1 MATIALLLLLA
12 ACSHQQPVAKSPA
25 APVVKL
31 ARILIN
37 RTRRDATRLSADRTL
52 RQSIGVAAPLR
63 LAALTFIIESP
74 GQHAAMRIYAI
85 QQLFRANPP
94 LAQQVLTHTIP
105 HLEQWPVITCAA
117 SFAARLHTPALTAA
131 LAQSLARPSTTHK
144 LTARPEA
151 LALQHIY
158 HAPLPT
164 ALQMLITSSAPIAG
178 RIEALRTLLAIQGQ
192 STVVHWLRSQA
203 TPARQTDALMLALRW
218 WALRFN
224 YAPVAVTQVLW
235 IQEFYETAFTAGS
248 ARPPGMRPA
257 KSILQKAT
265 QRFTWMHQ
273 QHLLHRLPPEQV
285 CLLACAPR
293 SWLTKPRPFIL
304 HWIHHDLRQR
314 QHLARPGVAPSL
326 PPPVPVTLSANAAK
340 MHRLDD
346 LLLVMLLR
354 SLHNHA
360 FRAAIFH
367 AGANSRSNQHSE
379 TGGLIIPLTS
389 LTISSR
395 TTPAHNLSQQAW
407 PNLLLRNYPPQF
419 SINNRIYV
427 TSNKLLADTSLG
439 LTQYIFHF
447 QRVHN
452 QRYVGPAA
460 GDLRFAAYNQCYV
473 VIFTSIG
480 KHKFDATLDTPSG
493 AVIDLGIYPAA

>member
-1 MATIALLLLLA
+1 
-12 ACSHQQPVAKSPA
+12 
-25 APVVKL
+25 
-31 ARILIN
+31 
-37 RTRRDATRLSADRTL
+37 
-52 RQSIGVAAPLR
+52 
-63 LAALTFIIESP
+63 
-74 GQHAAMRIYAI
+74 MRIYAI
-85 QQLFRANPP
+85 QQLFRANPS
-94 LAQQVLTHTIP
+94 LAQQVLTRAIP

-117 SFAARLHTPALTAA
+117 TFAAHLHTPALTAA
-131 LAQSLARPSTTHK
+131 LARSLARPSTTHK
-144 LTARPEA
+144 LTVRPEA

-164 ALQMLITSSAPIAG
+164 ALQMLITSSAPVAG
-178 RIEALRTLLAIQGQ
+178 RIAALRVLIAALGQ
-192 STVVHWLRSQA
+192 PPVVHWLQCWPH
-203 TPARQTDALMLALRW
+203 PARQTDALMLALRW

-235 IQEFYETAFTAGS
+235 IQEFYEATTFTAGS

-257 KSILQKAT
+257 TAILQKVT

-304 HWIHHDLRQR
+304 HCIHHDLLQR

-326 PPPVPVTLSANAAK
+326 PPPVPVTLSANVAK

-346 LLLVMLLR
+346 LLMVMLLR
-354 SLHNHA
+354 SLQNPA

-367 AGANSRSNQHSE
+367 AGTNSRANQHSE

-389 LTISSR
+389 PTPTISGR
-395 TTPAHNLSQQAW
+395 TTHACNLTPPAW
-407 PNLLLRNYPPQF
+407 PNLLLRSYPPQF

-473 VIFTSIG
+473 VIFTSVS

-493 AVIDLGIYPAA
+493 AVIDLGVYPAA